1 MSSTSVRDVLDA
13 RQDVDFPA
21 GKEELVQAA
30 ESAGAPE
37 EVVKALRAIPPD
49 EYGNRD
55 EVARSVRVDPVSD
68 LDLSA
73 AQRAEQ
79 ARDGGRPGQSQHLR
93 DVPKRRSRTNSTSRD
108 SPRTACRHRNA
119 PWIANRTHSPPPDF
133 PAGGV

>member
-1 MSSTSVRDVLDA
+1 MLETL
-13 RQDVDFPA
+13 QDVDFPA

-30 ESAGAPE
+30 ENAAAPD

-55 EVARSVRVDPVSD
+55 EVARSARVDPASD

-79 ARDGGRPGQSQHLR
+79 AWRGGRPGQSQHPC
-93 DVPKRRSRTNSTSRD
+93 VTSPSRRSTTNSTSSD
-108 SPRTACRHRNA
+108 PPRTACRHRNA
-119 PWIANRTHSPPPDF
+119 PGQRIERIRRR
-133 PAGGV
+133 

>member
-1 MSSTSVRDVLDA
+1 MSSTSVRDVLNA
-13 RQDVDFPA
+13 LQDVDFPA

-30 ESAGAPE
+30 ENAGAPE

-55 EVARSVRVDPVSD
+55 EVARPVRVGPASD

-79 ARDGGRPGQSQHLR
+79 ARHGGRPGQSQHLR
-93 DVPKRRSRTNSTSRD
+93 DVPQAVGPGRTR
-108 SPRTACRHRNA
+108 PVLIRPARHA
-119 PWIANRTHSPPPDF
+119 D
-133 PAGGV
+133 